1 MSGVGLWEVPGS
13 SPDVDKEKEEE
24 THLPI
29 KKEDLNTIIRF
40 FFFVIDIEHAYMD
53 TKILLINI
61 EMPKKKVEN
70 VWNMLEK
77 KGKSI

>member
-1 MSGVGLWEVPGS
+1 M
-13 SPDVDKEKEEE
+13 DKEKEEE

-29 KKEDLNTIIRF
+29 KKENLNTIICF
-40 FFFVIDIEHAYMD
+40 FFFLIDIEHAYMD